1 MALRRYLQPK
11 DGLPDPKGPLSSS
24 ISSAAITQANQEVS
38 ECAKD
43 KGKRGKYKYSEKL
56 RAEIGKYS
64 SYHGVAAASRH
75 FSHQLKKKV
84 SETTVRSI
92 RDSYL
97 MEVKRK
103 RTDDVEDITIL
114 PPKKRGRPLLLGEA
128 LDTKV
133 QLYLQKVRE
142 AGGTVTARI
151 AVAAARGLLLKYDKT
166 KLNEFGGPVCLNKP
180 WAYALLQRMK
190 FVKRKATTAKSKYTI
205 SDFEQ
210 VKKSFLNDV
219 ASTVAMEEIP
229 PELVLNWDQTGIKI
243 VPCSPWTMNRQGA
256 RRVEMIGISDKR
268 QITAVFYGSLMG
280 DFLPIQLIYEGKTAR
295 CQPHYKFPSGW
306 DITQS
311 PKHWSTEKT
320 MLQYINNIIVPY
332 VERIRQD
339 FEEWN

>member
-11 DGLPDPKGPLSSS
+11 DGLPDPRGPLSSS

-114 PPKKRGRPLLLGEA
+114 PPPPPPPPRN
-128 LDTKV
+128 
-133 QLYLQKVRE
+133 
-142 AGGTVTARI
+142 
-151 AVAAARGLLLKYDKT
+151 VADHS
-166 KLNEFGGPVCLNKP
+166 C
-180 WAYALLQRMK
+180 
-190 FVKRKATTAKSKYTI
+190 
-205 SDFEQ
+205 
-210 VKKSFLNDV
+210 
-219 ASTVAMEEIP
+219 
-229 PELVLNWDQTGIKI
+229 
-243 VPCSPWTMNRQGA
+243 
-256 RRVEMIGISDKR
+256 
-268 QITAVFYGSLMG
+268 
-280 DFLPIQLIYEGKTAR
+280 
-295 CQPHYKFPSGW
+295 
-306 DITQS
+306 
-311 PKHWSTEKT
+311 
-320 MLQYINNIIVPY
+320 
-332 VERIRQD
+332 
-339 FEEWN
+339 